1 MQFPPVVY
9 ELVKEVMGADHKYDV
24 VDWDLDRVYLE
35 NNETEMIIRTWNIT
49 EAYVDWTLFE
59 IVNDSGKEISA
70 GTYFYKSEVH
80 A

>member
-1 MQFPPVVY
+1 M
-9 ELVKEVMGADHKYDV
+9 
-24 VDWDLDRVYLE
+24 DRVYLE